1 MENCRHVR
9 GGAASRAAL
18 LVGHVVLPV
27 WRDGHVHRRTP
38 SAARTGRGRSGAGTQ
53 DAEPT
58 PYQEAIPALVVRRGS
73 ICLQPRFEVRWF
85 GPRGPAAQPRPIT
98 SESTRSPHR
107 ASALRRHVAGGV
119 SGSPRAV
126 GWRQGAAPGASFW
139 SGGGDASGAL
149 QASCPPAFPPHHRP
163 RGGASLSALSLPD
176 PHPALARAGVILA
189 AAAARRPPA
198 CHRPQPGA
206 DKPWR
211 RRRRRR
217 RRRHC

>member
-1 MENCRHVR
+1 MRASSSNVNSRQLPAQPRISAESPAARRSVDPSRRALLSPGGNCRHVR

-126 GWRQGAAPGASFW
+126 GWRQGSAPGASFW

-163 RGGASLSALSLPD
+163 RGGALERP
-176 PHPALARAGVILA
+176 LA
-189 AAAARRPPA
+189 A
-198 CHRPQPGA
+198 
-206 DKPWR
+206 
-211 RRRRRR
+211 
-217 RRRHC
+217 